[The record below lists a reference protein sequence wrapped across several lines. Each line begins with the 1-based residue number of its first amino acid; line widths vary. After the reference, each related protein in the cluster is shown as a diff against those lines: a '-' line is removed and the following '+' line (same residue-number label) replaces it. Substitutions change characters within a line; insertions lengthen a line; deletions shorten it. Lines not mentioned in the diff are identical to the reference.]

1 MPNMTDNSVQ
11 TKAELGTDAKT
22 SEVIEELTTAYW
34 MELETVQNYL
44 ANSTNL
50 DGVRAMEIKE
60 SLSGDVG
67 EELSHAQQLAKRIH
81 VLGGMVPGSKQFSAR
96 QSTLQP
102 PSDSA
107 DVVSV
112 IKGVIDAE
120 NAAIEQYDKII
131 KLTDCF
137 DFATQDLC
145 IDLLRDEQE
154 HRREFLGFLAEYE
167 RGA

>member
-1 MPNMTDNSVQ
+1 MAENSVQ
-11 TKAELGTDAKT
+11 TKAELGTDPKT
-22 SEVIEELTTAYW
+22 AQVIEELTAAYW

-50 DGVRAMEIKE
+50 DGVRAAEIKE
-60 SLSGDVG
+60 SLSGDIG
-67 EELSHAQQLAKRIH
+67 TELEHAQQLAGRIH
-81 VLGGMVPGSKQFSAR
+81 VLGGMVPGSENFTVGQ
-96 QSTLQP
+96 QTLQP
-102 PSDSA
+102 PEDSA

-112 IKGVIDAE
+112 IRGVIDAE
-120 NAAIEQYDKII
+120 NMAIEQYDRII
-131 KLTDCF
+131 KLTDGF